1 MICMQVVP
9 LNNADEMPMP
19 SPQLPPKRDKPPRR
33 KRAHGRRVVYNVRRD
48 ELSTIAEESSQHRSS
63 FIRPDSSSISVDL
76 QPEVV
81 VVETRS
87 PSPPSPVSYQSTPPP
102 PYSGT
107 ASLPSAA
114 AGCCNCSTA
123 RVSVGGW
130 TLDLYSNSSTANL
143 GWHWHFIYTLQMKI
157 DSLKNV

>member
-1 MICMQVVP
+1 MFCQVVP

-19 SPQLPPKRDKPPRR
+19 SPKPPPRRDKPPRR

-63 FIRPDSSSISVDL
+63 FIPPDSSSISVDL

-87 PSPPSPVSYQSTPPP
+87 PSPPSSPDSHLSTPPP
-102 PYSGT
+102 PYSGM
-107 ASLPSAA
+107 ASLPSSV

-123 RVSVGGW
+123 RV
-130 TLDLYSNSSTANL
+130 NNL
-143 GWHWHFIYTLQMKI
+143 VAV
-157 DSLKNV
+157 NV